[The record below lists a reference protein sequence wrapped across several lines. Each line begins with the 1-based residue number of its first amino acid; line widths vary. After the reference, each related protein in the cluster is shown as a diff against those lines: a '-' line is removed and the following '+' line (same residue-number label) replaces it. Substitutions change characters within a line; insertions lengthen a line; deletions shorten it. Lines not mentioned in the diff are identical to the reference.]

1 METKEERGERERAVL
16 QTERDVLGGER
27 KVNKI
32 RKKL

>member
-1 METKEERGERERAVL
+1 METSEEREKAVL

-32 RKKL
+32 I

>member
-1 METKEERGERERAVL
+1 METREERERKRAVL